1 MAIAGPTNPLAGTPC
16 RPSDGPSAQRAG
28 RVKAAAA
35 HPRWRAAPALT
46 RHERWATPDPNEHSC
61 SSVAVR
67 ADEGPL
73 TEPTAVTRPWRRLPL
88 FTPDVVE
95 IGRAIARNCI
105 VFANLDSWRAV
116 DDGGAE
122 SPTGRVVLERA
133 AQAGKT
139 VVHCACAILRSGNT
153 GRYGRMARGGAKTS
167 GRYRRSLLAVSTPA
181 SRKGW
186 HRSQFLEP
194 IR

>member
-1 MAIAGPTNPLAGTPC
+1 MGRLET
-16 RPSDGPSAQRAG
+16 AG
-28 RVKAAAA
+28 R
-35 HPRWRAAPALT
+35 RRANG
-46 RHERWATPDPNEHSC
+46 RSRRI

-181 SRKGW
+181 SRKGR

>member
-1 MAIAGPTNPLAGTPC
+1 MAVLFAPEAPQPVRDKWPVWGTGRHCYRWKRTADLGRLETAGG
-16 RPSDGPSAQRAG
+16 RRANG
-28 RVKAAAA
+28 RS
-35 HPRWRAAPALT
+35 RRI
-46 RHERWATPDPNEHSC
+46 